1 MNSDTPARAGGE
13 GYPLDFLSGGGEMG
27 ALMRQH
33 DWRGSSLGVPEQWPQ
48 ALRTAVRLILN
59 TGHPMY
65 IWWGPDLACLYN
77 DAYRASIGP
86 ERHPGSL
93 GQPARAV
100 WAEIW
105 DIIGPQIE
113 QVMSGGGATWHVDH
127 LVPITRHGR
136 REDVYWTYSYSPIDD
151 DGAPNGIGGVLV
163 VCSETTAQMEA
174 ARVLT
179 RQRDR
184 LTALFEQAPI
194 FMALL
199 EGADHRVTFANPG
212 YVNLIGGR
220 RVLGRAVAEALPE
233 TAEQGYVALLDSVVR
248 SGVAHAQNEARYARP
263 SASGEISERYVDFVY
278 QPIKDD
284 EGKVT
289 GVFVL
294 GADVT
299 DRALANA
306 ALRESEVRQREAAE
320 QLAAALAREQEARA
334 DADAANRTKDEFL
347 AMLSHELRNPLAPIL
362 TALELMRLRSPDT
375 AVKER
380 SIIER
385 QVRHLKRLIDDLL
398 DVSRVT
404 SGKIQLTRADVE
416 LASIVARAGEVV
428 EPLLDQRRQ
437 RLRVDVPGAGLRV
450 HADVTRLTQVL
461 VNLLTNA
468 SRYGRD
474 EGDIELTAERDGDA
488 VTISVTDDGAGISP
502 ELLPRVFDLFTQA
515 PRRSDR
521 TQGGLGLGLAI
532 VRSLVDLHGGSVTA
546 HSDGVDRGSTFTL
559 RLPVAAGT
567 SLTEKPAVTPNQG
580 GPAVTRRQR
589 ILVVDDNQ
597 DAAQMLAEL
606 LTIEGHTTQ
615 TATDAPTALQI
626 APAFGP
632 SIALIDLGLPVMDGY
647 ELATHLRLIPGLERL
662 RVLALTGYGQQID
675 RRRTSEAGFT
685 RHLIKP
691 ISHEELLHAIREVI
705 TEQQAELEAE

>member
-1 MNSDTPARAGGE
+1 MNPDTPAPAGGDSH
-13 GYPLDFLSGGGEMG
+13 PLDFLRDGGEMG
-27 ALMRQH
+27 ALMREH
-33 DWRGSSLGVPEQWPQ
+33 DWSRSSVGVPERWPQ

-65 IWWGPDLACLYN
+65 IWWGRELACFYN

-93 GQPARAV
+93 GQPARVV

-105 DIIGPQIE
+105 EIIGPQIE

-163 VCSETTAQMEA
+163 VCSETTAQIEA

-199 EGADHRVTFANPG
+199 EGVEHRVTFANPG

-220 RVLGRAVAEALPE
+220 RVLGRTVAEALPE
-233 TAEQGYVALLDSVVR
+233 AAEQGYLALLDSVVR

-263 SASGEISERYVDFVY
+263 SASGEISERYVDFVF
-278 QPIKDD
+278 QPIKND
-284 EGKVT
+284 EGQVT

-299 DRALANA
+299 DRALASA

-320 QLAAALAREQEARA
+320 QLAAALAREQHARA

-362 TALELMRLRSPDT
+362 TALDLMRLRTPDA
-375 AVKER
+375 AVNER

-404 SGKIQLTRADVE
+404 SGKIQLTRTDVE
-416 LASIVARAGEVV
+416 LSSIVARAGEVV
-428 EPLLDQRRQ
+428 EPLLDRRRQ
-437 RLRVDVPGAGLRV
+437 HLNVKVAGSGLLV

-474 EGDIELTAERDGDA
+474 GGHVDLTAERDGDA
-488 VTISVTDDGAGISP
+488 VIIAVTDDGSGMSP

-546 HSDGVDRGSTFTL
+546 HSDGVDRGSRFTL
-559 RLPVAAGT
+559 RLPVAAGPAPEEK
-567 SLTEKPAVTPNQG
+567 SDAPAKPGGLT
-580 GPAVTRRQR
+580 VTRRQR

-597 DAAQMLAEL
+597 DAAHMLAEL
-606 LTIEGHTTQ
+606 LAIEGHATQ
-615 TATDAPTALQI
+615 TATDAPGALQI
-626 APAFGP
+626 APAFRP

-647 ELATHLRLIPGLERL
+647 ELATHLRSIPGLETIH
-662 RVLALTGYGQQID
+662 VLALTGYGQEID

-685 RHLIKP
+685 RHLVKP
-691 ISHEELLHAIREVI
+691 ISLEELLSAIREAV
-705 TEQQAELEAE
+705 TEQQAQIEAD